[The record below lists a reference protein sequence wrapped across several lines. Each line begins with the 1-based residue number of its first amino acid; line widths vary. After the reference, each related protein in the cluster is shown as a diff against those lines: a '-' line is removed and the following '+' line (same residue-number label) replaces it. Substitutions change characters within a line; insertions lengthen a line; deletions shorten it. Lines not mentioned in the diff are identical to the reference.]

1 LIGRGPGLRF
11 GKASRISAVEALQR
25 NRKVPRRKRLA
36 LFSGLRAGNQSHF
49 RPQVL
54 E

>member
-1 LIGRGPGLRF
+1 MATSALLAELIGGRGPVC
-11 GKASRISAVEALQR
+11 ASANRPQVPQR
-25 NRKVPRRKRLA
+25 RELA